1 MPRRISLLPRPTG
14 LKKWPWRVNLPAR
27 YTNTGKRQR
36 HFFKMKREAETF
48 AQVQRIRIEN
58 YGRNSS
64 LLSPGQQEEAAIAFQ
79 KLADHNVSLNTVVA
93 EWIARHDARTRSVTF
108 DSLCEQFINKKEKKS
123 KPYLRAL
130 RYTAVRFSALD
141 DRKVCDI
148 EPAEIDRQTQ
158 GMTPAARNAY
168 LRNAKAIFNFGVKR
182 GWLEQNP
189 IAKIDLDEVK
199 NGEVVTLTPNQAE
212 SLMLATEDDIELLPY
227 HALGLFAGI
236 RPFELQRLN
245 WQHVDLTERHIEIM
259 SAVSKTRRRRI
270 IEIEPNL
277 ATWLSYYI
285 AKGGETVGSVTPSSN
300 LRRRLRAIRKDA
312 GIMDWMQDVMRHSYA
327 SYALAK
333 HGDIGRLTLAMGHT
347 SAAVLWNHYHRAAKR
362 KDAEAYWNIMPRES
376 GDAKIVP
383 IATRGARA

>member
-1 MPRRISLLPRPTG
+1 MPRRTSLLPCPTG

-48 AQVQRIRIEN
+48 AHAQRLRIEN
-58 YGRNSS
+58 YGRNCSP
-64 LLSPGQQEEAAIAFQ
+64 LTPGQQEEAAIAFE

-93 EWIARHDARTRSVTF
+93 DWIACRDARTRSVTF
-108 DSLCEQFINKKEKKS
+108 EHLCEQFIAKKEKKS

-130 RYTAVRFSALD
+130 RYTAVRLSTLN

-158 GMTPAARNAY
+158 GMTPAARNAF

-189 IAKIDLDEVK
+189 IAKIDFDEVK
-199 NGEVVTLTPNQAE
+199 KNEVVTLTPNEAE
-212 SLMLATEDDIELLPY
+212 SLMLATRDDVELLPY

-245 WQHVDLTERHIEIM
+245 WQHVDLIERHIEITP
-259 SAVSKTRRRRI
+259 AVSKTGRRRI
-270 IEIEPNL
+270 IDIESNL
-277 ATWLSYYI
+277 AAWLSYYI
-285 AKGGETVGSVTPSSN
+285 AKGGETAGNVTPSSN
-300 LRRRLRAIRKDA
+300 LRRRLRAIRKAA
-312 GIMDWMQDVMRHSYA
+312 GLTQWMQDVMRHSYA

-347 SAAVLWNHYHRAAKR
+347 NAAVLWNHYHRAAKR
-362 KDAEAYWNIMPRES
+362 KGAEAYWNIKPREI
-376 GDAKIVP
+376 GDLKIVS
-383 IATRGARA
+383 IATRGVRA